1 MEKSEQHD
9 GRKKGFL
16 LIVIGMFV
24 IGIAIAILLTI
35 YNQNLLEK
43 RGQNSIIQEEI
54 QE

>member
-1 MEKSEQHD
+1 MEKTEQHE
-9 GRKKGFL
+9 GRRRGYL

-43 RGQNSIIQEEI
+43 RGQNTIIQEET